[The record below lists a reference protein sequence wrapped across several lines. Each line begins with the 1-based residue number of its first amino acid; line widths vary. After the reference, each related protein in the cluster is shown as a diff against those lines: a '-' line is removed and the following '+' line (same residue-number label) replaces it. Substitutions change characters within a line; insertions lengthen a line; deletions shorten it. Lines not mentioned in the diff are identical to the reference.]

1 MSNDPA
7 LDTAELLRLLKEDAD
22 FSQTL
27 KKSGDAINN
36 PTLALCLINHQKT
49 CGLSISQIA
58 DNAMLSQSF
67 VYQVF
72 SGVRNPGRDTLISI
86 AMVMRLSLDS
96 TQRLLM
102 LARKGELYPR
112 VRRDAAVIFGIQHEY
127 TLNML
132 EELLQKTGEA
142 SLLNRLL

>member
-7 LDTAELLRLLKEDAD
+7 LDTEELLRLLKEDAD
-22 FSQTL
+22 FTQTL
-27 KKSGDAINN
+27 RKNSTAITN
-36 PTLALCLINHQKT
+36 PTLALCLMNYQKT
-49 CGLSISQIA
+49 CGLSIAQIA
-58 DNAMLSQSF
+58 DSAMLSQSF

-86 AMVMRLSLDS
+86 ALVMRLDLDS
-96 TQRLLM
+96 TQHLLM

-112 VRRDAAVIFGIQHEY
+112 VRRDAAVIFGIQHGY

-142 SLLNRLL
+142 SLLNRSL